1 MTMHST
7 LLAVAALAILS
18 TATTGAA
25 QPLRAAAAGDQIP
38 ATLVAAPLPNDD
50 ESEQV
55 PLAFAW
61 ALDPAQPLHAPAPHA
76 AISRSYWQQVDAAEL
91 QRGLA
96 LPLTAPDAVI
106 QLSPA
111 PGARALSAGSLQLR
125 DPAGRSSGAR
135 SVDARVLHD
144 AGMPVG
150 DGTRMLRTGAASTA
164 GIYRLHSRQARGR
177 YVVQVLEPNSPLWL
191 EVQASHSRVLAGG
204 SMQLQAR
211 LRQHGASSLQAG
223 TPRSGFGGHALLVAP
238 DGRSWPQQLR
248 PIPDGSLRAQVR
260 IPADVGNTQG
270 LWELQVFAQAD
281 GVLRDGTVAF
291 AVALPTARLSGQATA
306 DPASRRVS
314 VSLQMAAAGR
324 YEARGTLYASTAD
337 GQLKPVAQA
346 HAAAW
351 FEGPGQGT
359 LVLPFDQAAL
369 PAGFGPPYELRDLQL
384 QDQSRMAPIESRA
397 AALRF

>member
-7 LLAVAALAILS
+7 LLAAATLAILS
-18 TATTGAA
+18 TAPTGAA
-25 QPLRAAAAGDQIP
+25 HPLRAAAAGDQVP
-38 ATLVAAPLPNDD
+38 AALAAAPLPPDQ
-50 ESEQV
+50 SERE

-61 ALDPAQPLHAPAPHA
+61 ALDPARPLQAPAPYF
-76 AISRSYWQQVDAAEL
+76 AISRSYWLQVDATEL

-125 DPAGRSSGAR
+125 DPAGRSSGAHM
-135 SVDARVLHD
+135 VDARVLQD

-150 DGTRMLRTGAASTA
+150 EGTRMLRSGATSMA
-164 GIYRLHSRQARGR
+164 GVYRLQSRQARGR
-177 YVVQVLEPNSPLWL
+177 YVVQVLEPNSPLRL
-191 EVQASHSRVLAGG
+191 EVQASHSRVLAGD
-204 SMQLQAR
+204 SLQLQAR
-211 LRQHGASSLQAG
+211 LREDGAGSPQAG

-248 PIPDGSLRAQVR
+248 PMPDGSLRAQVR

-281 GVLRDGTVAF
+281 GALRDGTVAF
-291 AVALPTARLSGQATA
+291 AAALPTARFSGQATA

-314 VSLQMAAAGR
+314 VSLQVAAAGR
-324 YEARGTLYASTAD
+324 YEARGTLYASAAD

-351 FEGPGQGT
+351 FEGPGQGA

-384 QDQSRMAPIESRA
+384 QDQSRMASIESRA

>member
-7 LLAVAALAILS
+7 LLAAATLAILS
-18 TATTGAA
+18 TAPTGAA
-25 QPLRAAAAGDQIP
+25 HPLRAAAAGDQVP
-38 ATLVAAPLPNDD
+38 AALAAAPLPPDQ
-50 ESEQV
+50 SERE

-61 ALDPAQPLHAPAPHA
+61 ALDPARPLQAPAPYV
-76 AISRSYWQQVDAAEL
+76 AISRSYWLQVDATEL

-125 DPAGRSSGAR
+125 DPAGRSSGAHM
-135 SVDARVLHD
+135 VDARVLQD

-150 DGTRMLRTGAASTA
+150 EGTRMLRSGATSMA
-164 GIYRLHSRQARGR
+164 GVYRLQSRQARGR
-177 YVVQVLEPNSPLWL
+177 YVVQVLEPNSPLRL
-191 EVQASHSRVLAGG
+191 EVQASHSRVLAGD
-204 SMQLQAR
+204 SLQLQAR
-211 LRQHGASSLQAG
+211 LREDGAGSPQAG

-248 PIPDGSLRAQVR
+248 PMPDGSLRAQVR

-281 GVLRDGTVAF
+281 GALRDGAVAF
-291 AVALPTARLSGQATA
+291 AAALPTARFSGQATA

-314 VSLQMAAAGR
+314 VSLQVAAAGR
-324 YEARGTLYASTAD
+324 YEARGTLYASAAD

-351 FEGPGQGT
+351 FEGPGQGA

-384 QDQSRMAPIESRA
+384 QDQSRMASIESRA